1 MRSYEVAFI
10 AQPDL
15 DDSSL
20 NTLVEKAKG
29 WVAATGGQVT
39 QVDVWGRR
47 RLAYPIRKQ
56 KEGQYILMQTQM
68 TSAAQATA
76 FPESVARST
85 GTSHMFP
92 IQYAALRPP
101 GHLFQRCHRAHVELV

>member
-29 WVAATGGQVT
+29 WVAAAGGQVT
-39 QVDVWGRR
+39 QVDLWGRR
-47 RLAYPIRKQ
+47 RLAYAIRKQ
-56 KEGQYILMQTQM
+56 TEGQYILIQTQM
-68 TSAAQATA
+68 ASAATH
-76 FPESVARST
+76 EVERN
-85 GTSHMFP
+85 
-92 IQYAALRPP
+92 LR
-101 GHLFQRCHRAHVELV
+101 LAEQVMRFQIVRTDG